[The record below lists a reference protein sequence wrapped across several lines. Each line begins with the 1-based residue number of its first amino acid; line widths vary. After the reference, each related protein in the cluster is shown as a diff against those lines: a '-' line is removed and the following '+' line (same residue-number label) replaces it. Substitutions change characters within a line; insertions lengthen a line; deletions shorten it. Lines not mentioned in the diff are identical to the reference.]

1 LLPAGSDKLQDVQQ
15 GHAVTFAGFP
25 ACRFYSI
32 GSAET
37 LEDTVSQYRNY
48 RFKIELI
55 YELAGENKATAEG
68 ILEDAMEAVMNA
80 IDADYTLGGNASN
93 ATLTS
98 GEIQQVETPYGV
110 TLILTLILNA
120 YTLQQF

>member
-1 LLPAGSDKLQDVQQ
+1 MLPAGSDKLQDVQQ